1 MSEYFNVNFY
11 VMHMTTTRGQ
21 QTTLTLNSIGLE
33 KKKNNFSCILKQQQ
47 QRQQQTQ
54 LQSASQLG

>member
-1 MSEYFNVNFY
+1 
-11 VMHMTTTRGQ
+11 MHMTTTRGQ
-21 QTTLTLNSIGLE
+21 KTTLTKQQWIR
-33 KKKNNFSCILKQQQ
+33 KRKKNNFSCSLKQQ

>member
-1 MSEYFNVNFY
+1 
-11 VMHMTTTRGQ
+11 MHMTTTRGQ